1 VLDWSTSKTCHIKT
15 QADAQWA
22 YSGPKRGTV
31 FDKKDLSA
39 LIASESADQVLKG
52 ETNMRIILSA
62 MIAATALASGCAT
75 KEYVDTSVATL
86 GTSLTARG
94 DATEGLARDAM
105 ARANDAHKLAEGK
118 FVYAATLTDETA
130 RFNTSRYDLTPE
142 AQARLTSISDQL
154 IAANK
159 NVYIEI
165 QGHTDNTGSV
175 QVNQNIGMMRAEAV
189 RLFLNQRGV
198 PLNRMSSISYRDTA
212 PVAPND
218 SAASRA
224 ANRRVVLIVMN

>member
-1 VLDWSTSKTCHIKT
+1 MKAFEMAHH
-15 QADAQWA
+15 
-22 YSGPKRGTV
+22 
-31 FDKKDLSA
+31 
-39 LIASESADQVLKG
+39 G

-62 MIAATALASGCAT
+62 IIAATALTSGCAT
-75 KEYVDTSVATL
+75 KEYVDTSVGTMGTNL
-86 GTSLTARG
+86 GGRI
-94 DATEGLARDAM
+94 DATDALARDALN
-105 ARANDAHKLAEGK
+105 RANAASRLAEGK
-118 FVYAATLTDETA
+118 FVYSATLTDETA
-130 RFNTSRYDLTPE
+130 RFNTSRYELSTE

-165 QGHTDNTGSV
+165 QGHTDSTGSV
-175 QVNQNIGMMRAEAV
+175 QVNHNVGMMRAEAV

-218 SAASRA
+218 TPQSRA

>member
-1 VLDWSTSKTCHIKT
+1 
-15 QADAQWA
+15 
-22 YSGPKRGTV
+22 
-31 FDKKDLSA
+31 
-39 LIASESADQVLKG
+39 
-52 ETNMRIILSA
+52 MRLLLSA
-62 MIAATALASGCAT
+62 MIASGALLSGCAT

-86 GTSLTARG
+86 GTSLSARG
-94 DATEGLARDAM
+94 DATDALAREALT
-105 ARANDAHKLAEGK
+105 RANSAHKLAEGK

-130 RFNTSRYDLTPE
+130 RFGTSRFDLTPE
-142 AQARLTSISDQL
+142 AQARLASISDQL

-165 QGHTDNTGSV
+165 QGHTDSTGSV
-175 QVNQNIGMMRAEAV
+175 AINQNIGMMRAEAV

-198 PLNRMSSISYRDTA
+198 PLNRMSSISYRDTV

-218 SAASRA
+218 TPASRA

>member
-1 VLDWSTSKTCHIKT
+1 
-15 QADAQWA
+15 
-22 YSGPKRGTV
+22 
-31 FDKKDLSA
+31 
-39 LIASESADQVLKG
+39 
-52 ETNMRIILSA
+52 MRSILA
-62 MIAATALASGCAT
+62 TIIAAGILTSGCAT
-75 KEYVDTSVATL
+75 KEYVDTSVGTL
-86 GTSLTARG
+86 GTSLGQRI
-94 DATEGLARDAM
+94 DATDALARDALN
-105 ARANDAHKLAEGK
+105 RANAASRLAEGK
-118 FVYAATLTDETA
+118 FVYSATLTDETA
-130 RFNTSRYDLTPE
+130 RFNTSRFELTPE
-142 AQARLTSISDQL
+142 AQTRLTSIADQL
-154 IAANK
+154 IQANK

-175 QVNQNIGMMRAEAV
+175 QVNQNIGMMRAESV

>member
-1 VLDWSTSKTCHIKT
+1 
-15 QADAQWA
+15 
-22 YSGPKRGTV
+22 
-31 FDKKDLSA
+31 
-39 LIASESADQVLKG
+39 
-52 ETNMRIILSA
+52 MRIILSA
-62 MIAATALASGCAT
+62 ILAAGVLTSGCAT
-75 KEYVDTSVATL
+75 KEYVDTSVGTL
-86 GTSLTARG
+86 GASLGTRI
-94 DATEGLARDAM
+94 DATDALARDALN
-105 ARANDAHKLAEGK
+105 RANAASRLAEGK
-118 FVYAATLTDETA
+118 FVYSATLTDETA
-130 RFNTSRYDLTPE
+130 RFGTSRYELTPE

-218 SAASRA
+218 TATSRA

>member
-1 VLDWSTSKTCHIKT
+1 MKT
-15 QADAQWA
+15 
-22 YSGPKRGTV
+22 
-31 FDKKDLSA
+31 
-39 LIASESADQVLKG
+39 
-52 ETNMRIILSA
+52 ILTA
-62 MIAATALASGCAT
+62 IIAAGALTSGCAT
-75 KEYVDTSVATL
+75 QKYVDTSVANL
-86 GTSLTARG
+86 GASLTARG
-94 DATEGLARDAM
+94 DATETLAKDALT
-105 ARANDAHKLAEGK
+105 RANDAHKLAEGK

-130 RFNTSRYDLTPE
+130 RFNTSRFDLTPE

-175 QVNQNIGMMRAEAV
+175 NVNQNIGMMRAEAV

-218 SAASRA
+218 TPESRA